1 MPGQPLDNLVPG
13 NSPGN
18 NIGLYF
24 RFFFNQYGPAEMT
37 VGAAMAPFIHNVVV
51 VAQGIDT
58 DIPPRCRM
66 TNWRGYG

>member
-1 MPGQPLDNLVPG
+1 
-13 NSPGN
+13 
-18 NIGLYF
+18 
-24 RFFFNQYGPAEMT
+24 
-37 VGAAMAPFIHNVVV
+37 MAPFIHNVVV